1 MRVVAFDTETYPIG
15 PGALAP
21 KAVCGAFAERDETR
35 EMNRWLLGN
44 APEDKLEE
52 ALEAL
57 LRDPDVT
64 IVTHSGGYD
73 WSVSMASYPRLIPAI
88 FAAALAGR
96 FTDTKWREKLLNLST
111 SGRLDKLLL
120 PDGSKADIK
129 YGLADLELK
138 YTGND
143 RRAEKVQGAAGEGD
157 DHWRL
162 AYAALDG
169 WRASEYP
176 EDAAA
181 YALADA
187 EATLLVYEAQEQRKI
202 DFPHA
207 STATEEFRTATH
219 VALYLM
225 SAHGVETNPEE
236 VARVRAETNELIA
249 GFEAPLIAAGL
260 VQAPQPAR
268 PHANQAKKV
277 AALAAQGVID
287 PIALAAAGI
296 KFVEAKKSKRNLSAI
311 QSYVGALYLR
321 LGEVPAMTAGGEN
334 KAPQI
339 QLDAEVQ
346 DYLAM
351 KDPLMESFQ
360 GRQSLQKILE
370 QLDILES
377 GPVIY
382 PQYDVLKETG
392 RTSSYG
398 NSRDREPLYPS
409 ANIQQVP
416 GERDGIDPRR
426 CYRPR
431 AGRVFFDVDITNLEL
446 ATVAQR
452 THDLHLAG
460 IIPCES
466 VHLLK
471 YNAKVDLH
479 GYLATSLQLQ
489 LATDG
494 PGREFQEACRAEGVL
509 SDPDACYEAF
519 MLCKKHSEEPIRK
532 WFKVAR
538 NFAKPVGLG
547 FPGGLGPDT
556 LVEFAWGTYGVRM
569 TPQQAS
575 DARDVWRLTYPEMPY
590 FFKWIE
596 GQTDNVNG
604 QTERGEQ
611 LYWYETPLGMIRR
624 GATFCAAAN
633 GNCMQSPGAEVAE
646 TWTIMVQRECYDPTQ
661 ESVLLGCR
669 PVAFVHDQ
677 IIGETTP
684 DEALWHDQA
693 MRVRE
698 LLVEHSRLI
707 LPDVNIRSDEAH
719 LTRVWSKASGPA
731 FGPDGRLIPW
741 EPK

>member
-21 KAVCGAFAERDETR
+21 KAVCGSFAERIDGEVVKA
-35 EMNRWLLGN
+35 LLGN
-44 APEDKLEE
+44 HPDD
-52 ALEAL
+52 ALEGTILSL
-57 LRDPDVT
+57 LESEDVT

-187 EATLLVYEAQEQRKI
+187 EATLLVYEAQEQRKV

-225 SAHGVETNPEE
+225 SAHGVEVDP
-236 VARVRAETNELIA
+236 ARVAEIRAQADAKIA
-249 GFEAPLIAAGL
+249 ECEGPLVAAGL
-260 VQAPQPAR
+260 IEAAQPAR

-277 AALAAQGVID
+277 AALAAQGVAD
-287 PIALAAAGI
+287 PAALAAAGI
-296 KFVEAKKSKRNLSAI
+296 KFVEARPSKRNTKAI
-311 QSYVGALYLR
+311 QAYVGALYRL
-321 LGEVPAMTAGGEN
+321 LGEVPAMTAGGERE
-334 KAPQI
+334 PQI

-346 DYLAM
+346 KYLASR
-351 KDPLMESFQ
+351 DPLMDHYY

-398 NSRDREPLYPS
+398 NARDREPLYPS

-416 GERDGIDPRR
+416 GERDGIDPRSG
-426 CYRPR
+426 YRPR
-431 AGRVFFDVDITNLEL
+431 AGRAFIDSDITNLEL
-446 ATVAQR
+446 ATVAQV
-452 THDLHLAG
+452 THDLHVQGL
-460 IIPCES
+460 IPCES

-471 YNAKVDLH
+471 YNARVDLH

-494 PGREFQEACRAEGVL
+494 PGREFQQACRAEGIL
-509 SDPDACYEAF
+509 SDPEACYEAF
-519 MLCKKHSEEPIRK
+519 MLCKRHSEEPVRK
-532 WFKVAR
+532 WFAESRK
-538 NFAKPVGLG
+538 FAKPVGLG

-556 LVEFAWGTYGVRM
+556 LVEFAWGTYDVRM
-569 TPQQAS
+569 TAEQAS
-575 DARDVWRLTYPEMPY
+575 DAREVWRLTYPEMPY
-590 FFKWIE
+590 FFRWIE
-596 GQTDNVNG
+596 GQTDNVNE

-611 LYWYETPLGMIRR
+611 LYWYETPLGMVRR
-624 GATFCAAAN
+624 GATYCAAAN
-633 GNCMQSPGAEVAE
+633 GKCMQSPGAEVAE
-646 TWTIMVQRECYDPTQ
+646 TWAIMVQRECYDPTQ
-661 ESVLLGCR
+661 RSVLLGVR

-677 IIGETTP
+677 IVAETTL
-684 DEALWHDQA
+684 DRALWHDQA
-693 MRVRE
+693 MRVRD
-698 LLVEHSRLI
+698 LLVEHARLI
-707 LPDVNIRSDEAH
+707 LPDVNIRSDETH
-719 LTRVWSKASGPA
+719 LTSVWSKASGPVL
-731 FGPDGRLIPW
+731 GPDGRLVPW
-741 EPK
+741 EPKK

>member
-1 MRVVAFDTETYPIG
+1 MRHVAFDTETFLIG

-21 KAVCGAFAERDETR
+21 KCVCGAFAERLDGQVVTR
-35 EMNRWLLGN
+35 LLGN
-44 APEDKLEE
+44 HEDDGLEGHL
-52 ALEAL
+52 AGLLEQE
-57 LRDPDVT
+57 DVT
-64 IVTHSGGYD
+64 IVTHHGGYD
-73 WSVSMASYPRLIPAI
+73 WAVVMSSYPRLIPAV
-88 FAAALAGR
+88 FAAMVAGR

-111 SGRLDKLLL
+111 SGRLDKVAL
-120 PDGSKADIK
+120 PDGSLADIK
-129 YGLADLELK
+129 YGLADLELQ
-138 YTGND
+138 YTGRD
-143 RRAEKVQGAAGEGD
+143 RRAEKVQGVEGGGD

-176 EDAAA
+176 EDAAQ
-181 YALADA
+181 YAQEDA
-187 EATLLVYEAQEQRKI
+187 EATLLVYEGQEQRKV
-202 DFPHA
+202 DFPYA

-225 SAHGVETNPEE
+225 SAHGIEVDPER
-236 VARVRAETNELIA
+236 VAQIRAQTDAKIAECEGPLVAHGLI
-249 GFEAPLIAAGL
+249 EAA
-260 VQAPQPAR
+260 QPAR

-287 PIALAAAGI
+287 PAALMAAGV
-296 KFVEAKKSKRNLSAI
+296 KFVEAKASKRNSKAI
-311 QSYVGALYLR
+311 QAYVAELYKR
-321 LGEVPAMTAGGEN
+321 LGEVPAMTAGGERE
-334 KAPQI
+334 PQI

-346 DYLAM
+346 KYLAS
-351 KDPLMESFQ
+351 KDALMEDYY

-392 RTSSYG
+392 RTASYG
-398 NSRDREPLYPS
+398 NSKERTPLYPS

-416 GERDGIDPRR
+416 GERDGIDPRSG
-426 CYRPR
+426 YRPR
-431 AGRVFFDVDITNLEL
+431 AGRVFGDVDITNLEL
-446 ATVAQR
+446 ATVAQT
-452 THDLHLAG
+452 THDLHVAG
-460 IIPCES
+460 LIPCES

-494 PGREFQEACRAEGVL
+494 PGREFQEACRREGIL
-509 SDPDACYEAF
+509 SDPDACYDAF
-519 MLCKKHSEEPIRK
+519 MLCKKHEEEPIRK
-532 WFKVAR
+532 WFKASR

-556 LVEFAWGTYGVRM
+556 LVEFAWATYGVRM
-569 TPQQAS
+569 TPEQAS
-575 DARDVWRLTYPEMPY
+575 DARDVWRLTYPEMPH

-604 QTERGEQ
+604 QTQSGEQ
-611 LYWYETPLGMIRR
+611 LYWYETPLGMVRR

-633 GNCMQSPGAEVAE
+633 GDCMQSPGAEVAE

-661 ESVLLGCR
+661 GSILLGCR

-677 IIGETTP
+677 IVFETTA
-684 DEALWHDQA
+684 DRTTWHDEV

-698 LLVEHSRLI
+698 LLVEHAKLI

-719 LTRVWSKASGPA
+719 LTRVWSKASGPV
-731 FGPDGRLIPW
+731 FGPDKRLIPW
-741 EPK
+741 EPKT